1 MSMPN
6 QALNEGLIQNWRQY
20 IDNLEKS
27 LDLVEQ
33 ELNEAAEIR
42 EVCTSEWCEATD
54 HIFDELSN
62 FLFSI
67 SEPKGASDEDSQRL
81 KALKR
86 RLHDLYAQ
94 YKNTAGQ

>member
-54 HIFDELSN
+54 HVFDELSN

-67 SEPKGASDEDSQRL
+67 SEPKGASKEDSQRL

-94 YKNTAGQ
+94 DKNTAGQ